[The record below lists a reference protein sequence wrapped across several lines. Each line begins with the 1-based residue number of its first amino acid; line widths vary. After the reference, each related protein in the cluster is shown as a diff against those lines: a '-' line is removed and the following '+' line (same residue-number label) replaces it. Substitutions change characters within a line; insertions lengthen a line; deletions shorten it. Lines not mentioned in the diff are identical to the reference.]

1 MPQKKNLYTFWLT
14 CPICKR
20 TFATTSPQS
29 ICCSGRCRQRRLRLR
44 HEVGAH
50 PSDSDD
56 LVMAR
61 AAELG
66 ILQRRAGRP
75 KRVET
80 DAVAVHPSAETVE
93 RA

>member
-1 MPQKKNLYTFWLT
+1 MPKKKNPYTLRLT
-14 CPICKR
+14 CPICER
-20 TFATTSPQS
+20 AFETTAPQR
-29 ICCSGRCRQRRLRLR
+29 ICCSETCRRRRLKLR

-50 PSDSDD
+50 ASDGDD

-80 DAVAVHPSAETVE
+80 DAAAAHPSAETVE